1 MNQNNSKP
9 DSIQTILNETYK
21 NVNSTFLKGLYIG
34 KNTEVIMSNDNQDK
48 LVELINREVG
58 IPEITEQINEFI
70 DAALNVPNAL
80 LDKTEKNA
88 VNNGSTNTNNTGFRS
103 NTKSISNQVGSSNYN
118 SGYCNYHKKKN
129 IKTKR
134 KQKQKIGTKS
144 KSKKP

>member
-1 MNQNNSKP
+1 MNTTISKP
-9 DSIQTILNETYK
+9 DSIQSILDDTYK
-21 NVNSTFLKGLYIG
+21 NVSSTFLKGLYIG

-70 DAALNVPNAL
+70 DAALNVPNTL
-80 LDKTEKNA
+80 LDKTETKI
-88 VNNGSTNTNNTGFRS
+88 NNSNTSKMTGFRS
-103 NTKSISNQVGSSNYN
+103 NSNSNQVGSSY
-118 SGYCNYHKKKN
+118 YHKKKN

-134 KQKQKIGTKS
+134 KQKQKQKQKQKNGTKS

>member
-1 MNQNNSKP
+1 MITNASKQ

-58 IPEITEQINEFI
+58 IPEITDQINEFI
-70 DAALNVPNAL
+70 DAALNVPNTL
-80 LDKTEKNA
+80 LDKTEK
-88 VNNGSTNTNNTGFRS
+88 VINNNSNTKTTGFRS
-103 NTKSISNQVGSSNYN
+103 NTKSISNQVGSGNYN
-118 SGYCNYHKKKN
+118 SDHGKYHKKKN
-129 IKTKR
+129 TKTKR
-134 KQKQKIGTKS
+134 KQKQKQKIGTKS